1 MEYLSGMRELQNNI
15 YIPKKFTNL
24 WTRVFCS
31 ECQALSVDFLVVMLN
46 VDNGNWG
53 ENCEQHLHD
62 EDSKLIWAAGAGAE
76 LNWNAQEGVNA
87 QFLET

>member
-1 MEYLSGMRELQNNI
+1 MNI
-15 YIPKKFTNL
+15 MILIRYDSRFNYGTLTNL
-24 WTRVFCS
+24 WTGLFCS